1 MTPAFPYAHPTD
13 LLVAEHELICCVLT
27 AVEAEADRLN
37 AGAPLDPSFW
47 EGAFDFFAGF
57 ADRCHHNKEEVML
70 FPALIAAGLPLENG
84 PVACLLDEHEDG
96 RRLVRA
102 MRDALGADDRR
113 TLQASARGFGKLL
126 RQHIDKEN
134 QVLFQM
140 AKRLVKAD
148 AEAQLRAGFERS
160 ATADRDTGTTERY
173 AALARSLC
181 AKSGTPVPALGS

>member
-1 MTPAFPYAHPTD
+1 MTPSLPDTHPTD

-27 AVEAEADRLN
+27 AVEAEADRLD
-37 AGAPLDPSFW
+37 AGAPLAPPFW
-47 EGAFDFFAGF
+47 EGAFDFLAGF
-57 ADRCHHNKEEVML
+57 ADRCHHNKEEALL

-102 MRDALGADDRR
+102 MREALGADDRR
-113 TLQASARGFGKLL
+113 ALQASARGFVRLL

-148 AEAQLRAGFERS
+148 AEAQLRAGFER
-160 ATADRDTGTTERY
+160 AEAADRDSGTIERY
-173 AALARSLC
+173 LSLGRWLC
-181 AKSGTPVPALGS
+181 ATSGTPFRG

>member
-1 MTPAFPYAHPTD
+1 MTPASPYAHPTD
-13 LLVAEHELICCVLT
+13 LLVAEHEVICCVLT
-27 AVEAEADRLN
+27 AVETEGDRLD

-102 MRDALGADDRR
+102 MREALGAQDRR
-113 TLQASARGFGKLL
+113 ALQAGARGFAKLL

-140 AKRLVKAD
+140 AKRLVKAE
-148 AEAQLRAGFERS
+148 AEVQLRAGFER
-160 ATADRDTGTTERY
+160 AETADRASGTIERY
-173 AALARSLC
+173 SALARTLC
-181 AKSGTPVPALGS
+181 ERTGTPIPELGG

>member
-1 MTPAFPYAHPTD
+1 MTPSMPDAHPTD
-13 LLVAEHELICCVLT
+13 LLVAEHQVICCVLI
-27 AVEAEADRLN
+27 AVEAEADRLD

-47 EGAFDFFAGF
+47 EGAFDFLAGF
-57 ADRCHHNKEEVML
+57 ADRCHHNKEEALL

-102 MRDALGADDRR
+102 MREALGAGDRR
-113 TLQASARGFGKLL
+113 ALQAGARGFAKLL

-148 AEAQLRAGFERS
+148 AEARLRAGFERAES
-160 ATADRDTGTTERY
+160 ADRDSGTIERY
-173 AALARSLC
+173 TALARDLC
-181 AKSGTPVPALGS
+181 ARTGTPFPLLGG